1 MVLAAVVAARTA
13 AMSTNRV
20 ADAAIDAKNPRT
32 RSRPIPA
39 GELSVRAVALLGRAA
54 AAAFVGISFAISP
67 LCGWLSPLV
76 LAVLAGYSLT
86 KRFTSLAH
94 VVLGLSLGLAPAGAW
109 LAVRGGFGG
118 NVRIPILLG
127 LGVLAWVAGFDLIL
141 CMPRR
146 GPRPRDRTSLDPRA
160 ARNRRGAPPLDPL
173 PRGGDGPLRGVGV
186 VAGLGALYFG
196 SVGLVA
202 LLLAIEH
209 TLVRPKDLSRV
220 NAAFFTVNGWVSVGF
235 FVGLASDLLWSSTR

>member
-1 MVLAAVVAARTA
+1 LVLAAVVAARTA

-39 GELSVRAVALLGRAA
+39 GELSVRAVALLGCAA

-127 LGVLAWVAGFDLIL
+127 LGVLAWVAGFDLIYA
-141 CMPRR
+141 CQDADH
-146 GPRPRDRTSLDPRA
+146 DRATGLHSIPARLGIA
-160 ARNRRGAPPLDPL
+160 AA
-173 PRGGDGPLRGVGV
+173 LRLSILFHAVATVLFVGVGV